1 MNISLIESLSY
12 EEAKNL
18 ALEEIEIKGHQVLF
32 ADLGDAFGFSALV
45 FYSGRQIHYAN
56 DYELHHGRL
65 AKEKGKNALRQFYIE
80 EMNNK
85 LFTDEEL
92 LGAVSSYDEYCRKEY
107 FLRNYRIM
115 RYGYLSAFFIGDKEE
130 KELDRKRKEYPYY
143 NPVSFCY
150 MRSEEPVKESVRLL
164 AHLKDAFDLLKEDE
178 KVFREMV
185 SRELANHEACI
196 TCDYS
201 DALEALGLKFEE
213 LTETKQQIVKEE
225 LRKQTERYAF

>member
-1 MNISLIESLSY
+1 MNISNIESLPY
-12 EEAKNL
+12 EEAKEM
-18 ALEEIEIKGHQVLF
+18 AQEEIEIKGHQVLF
-32 ADLGDAFGFSALV
+32 VNLGDNFGFSALI
-45 FYSGRQIHYAN
+45 FCSGRQIHYAN
-56 DYELHHGRL
+56 DYELHHSHL
-65 AKEKGKNALRQFYIE
+65 AKEKGRDALRQFYIE
-80 EMNNK
+80 EMNNR

-92 LGAVSSYDEYCRKEY
+92 LGAVNSYDEYCRKEY

-115 RYGYLSAFFIGDKEE
+115 RYDYLSAFFIGDKEE